1 MAEKVAT
8 VPTFRLGIDG
18 KLFKCKDSNKN
29 PQETIIFHTLFTRL
43 SIIKGELPLFPE
55 LGLKQHLNKINFSD
69 ETQVSQIISEFEID
83 VENQMGRSCTIEFS
97 MDKDNKNVFFSF
109 SLEGLTYSLDVNY
122 SGFNGSIRPIN
133 FQFDD

>member
-1 MAEKVAT
+1 M
-8 VPTFRLGIDG
+8 
-18 KLFKCKDSNKN
+18 
-29 PQETIIFHTLFTRL
+29 
-43 SIIKGELPLFPE
+43 
-55 LGLKQHLNKINFSD
+55 NKINFSD